1 MNTLRVL
8 SIVLMSAF
16 LYSCGQVVNRQVAVA
31 EDTDSVEAVVDEVV
45 GEVVD
50 AVSDVNTKEVTND
63 VLKSDYHLDF
73 PEYGFSIDTPCTM
86 EDVSSQASGDFLL
99 NYGGIT
105 DGNSREKMAAYQLI
119 VSKAPIG
126 YRDLPK
132 DQYEKMVDDALRSQ
146 VQRFRTYKAI
156 RFSYDELPGYVCE
169 TNHNGYGQKGIMFA
183 MDNYIIALTVI
194 SNDNLEAKF
203 NKFTNGF
210 KRLSSKQ

>member
-1 MNTLRVL
+1 MNTLRIL
-8 SIVLMSAF
+8 SIILTSAS
-16 LYSCGQVVNRQVAVA
+16 LYSCGQVVNRQVAIA
-31 EDTDSVEAVVDEVV
+31 EDTDSVEAVVDDAVD
-45 GEVVD
+45 EVVD
-50 AVSDVNTKEVTND
+50 EVSDVNTKD
-63 VLKSDYHLDF
+63 VINNVLNSDYHMDF
-73 PEYGFSIDTPCTM
+73 SDYGFSIDAPCMM

-105 DGNSREKMAAYQLI
+105 DGNNREKMAAYQLI
-119 VSKAPIG
+119 VSRAPIG

-132 DQYEKMVDDALRSQ
+132 EQYEKMVDDVLRTQ

-169 TNHNGYGQKGIMFA
+169 TSHNGYGQKGVMFA

-210 KRLSSKQ
+210 KRLTTNH